1 MSSVKYMID
10 FFNNQFVS
18 FEFDVTV
25 TCRNFEI
32 ANETI

>member
-1 MSSVKYMID
+1 MSSVKYIVD
-10 FFNNQFVS
+10 FSDNQFVS
-18 FEFDVTV
+18 FEFDFTV